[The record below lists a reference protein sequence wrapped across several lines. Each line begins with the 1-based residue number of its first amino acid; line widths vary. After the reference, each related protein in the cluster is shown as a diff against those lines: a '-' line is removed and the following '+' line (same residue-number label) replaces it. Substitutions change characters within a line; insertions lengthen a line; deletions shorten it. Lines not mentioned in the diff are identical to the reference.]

1 MWNLRYHHYHSLF
14 NSNIFYVW
22 VNISFADCNKLA
34 IIREGGGG
42 AGSRGDS
49 KTGRSGPFHIVCESD
64 LVILKNA
71 FMMRWLAFH
80 AEKKLKSR
88 RTKKCA

>member
-1 MWNLRYHHYHSLF
+1 MIATSWL
-14 NSNIFYVW
+14 
-22 VNISFADCNKLA
+22 SFAGGG
-34 IIREGGGG
+34 GGGG
-42 AGSRGDS
+42 AGARGES

-88 RTKKCA
+88 PQLFKR